1 MFSFFFRLVTACQ
14 RTPEPRGEGKFTFTI
29 PRQWCSSAS
38 AKERLSRTQSQ
49 ACLSYAEAAT
59 RMSVVCDDGRFI
71 FPKECDSVA
80 CSWAKPKNALH
91 LHQGREMVSRRGLT
105 SFSSS
110 RLGIAQTSLA
120 LLSLAA
126 SVHPLPALSLL
137 LIGFTFI
144 ALAILASVGYFN
156 VMLFQV
162 YPAHV
167 LLARSGAR
175 PSTFP

>member
-1 MFSFFFRLVTACQ
+1 MILSTIASNLFPLSSCNSMSKNTIAS
-14 RTPEPRGEGKFTFTI
+14 GEGKFTFTI

-49 ACLSYAEAAT
+49 TCLSYAEAAT

-91 LHQGREMVSRRGLT
+91 LHQGRAIASRRGLT

-126 SVHPLPALSLL
+126 SVHPLPALRYFKFLIYSQQSSLQGCRL
-137 LIGFTFI
+137 CRLVFGQF
-144 ALAILASVGYFN
+144 LSL
-156 VMLFQV
+156 
-162 YPAHV
+162 V
-167 LLARSGAR
+167 LSL
-175 PSTFP
+175 PLW